1 MQEGISKSATDNIRA
16 GMTLGL
22 MPLHLNTFIST
33 FYYYWQSIGSSNS
46 MNLVAKAEI
55 SRLKRTQVSVRGWCG
70 ILVDESH
77 LKLSSDLHPS
87 FLTFVTSC
95 LMKRGLHHLHSW
107 WFPRCSHCIL
117 SLSGRHGFHGSTSSR
132 AEWGL
137 SFPGHSSLPV
147 PSPAPGR
154 CPGCP
159 VAVGVQ
165 AVLLQEG
172 AVPGSRRAL
181 CVEEVEALL
190 EHLVE
195 HKNGLGLLELVTLH
209 HLLGKTEAFSVLQTG
224 VRGESAHL
232 AQEPEG
238 SAWNQHVVL
247 RQITAQRSSQ
257 AVADQHQG
265 HQ

>member
-1 MQEGISKSATDNIRA
+1 MRVMWHLSRWESSQAEFRSPSIFPNLCYKLLDEERA
-16 GMTLGL
+16 PSS
-22 MPLHLNTFIST
+22 PL
-33 FYYYWQSIGSSNS
+33 
-46 MNLVAKAEI
+46 
-55 SRLKRTQVSVRGWCG
+55 
-70 ILVDESH
+70 
-77 LKLSSDLHPS
+77 
-87 FLTFVTSC
+87 
-95 LMKRGLHHLHSW
+95 W

-232 AQEPEG
+232 GQEAEG